1 MKGVKMLRTAS
12 ATLSCDGGR
21 RVFIQ
26 IDGEPAGYLPAEVS
40 IVPDALTLLV
50 PGEYGCGA

>member
-12 ATLSCDGGR
+12 ATLSCPEDR

-26 IDGEPAGYLPAEVS
+26 IDGEPAGYLPAEVR

-50 PGEYGCGA
+50 PPGYGG